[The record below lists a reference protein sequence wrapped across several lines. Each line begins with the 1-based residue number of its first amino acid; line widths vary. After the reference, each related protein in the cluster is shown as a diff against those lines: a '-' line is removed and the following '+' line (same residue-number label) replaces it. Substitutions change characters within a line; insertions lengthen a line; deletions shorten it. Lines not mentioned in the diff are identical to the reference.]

1 MAQFDSLNNK
11 LESKVLKVV
20 KDDLSTRMHKYE
32 KVTNDFAKFVDSYL
46 LSKILD
52 TKVDFKHLDKVIG
65 LKVSYTEYEE
75 QKGILDLL
83 DKKI

>member
-32 KVTNDFAKFVDSYL
+32 KVTNDFAKFVDSDL

-52 TKVDFKHLDKVIG
+52 TKVDFKHLDKVMG
-65 LKVSYTEYEE
+65 LKVN
-75 QKGILDLL
+75 
-83 DKKI
+83 

>member
-32 KVTNDFAKFVDSYL
+32 KVTNDFAKFVDSDL

-65 LKVSYTEYEE
+65 LKVN
-75 QKGILDLL
+75 
-83 DKKI
+83 

>member
-1 MAQFDSLNNK
+1 
-11 LESKVLKVV
+11 VLKVV

-32 KVTNDFAKFVDSYL
+32 KVTNDFAKFVDSDL

-65 LKVSYTEYEE
+65 LKVN
-75 QKGILDLL
+75 
-83 DKKI
+83 

>member
-32 KVTNDFAKFVDSYL
+32 KVTNDFAKFVDSDL

-65 LKVSYTEYEE
+65 LKVS
-75 QKGILDLL
+75 
-83 DKKI
+83 